1 MNWDQMVTLVGSIM
15 GPLAGAVAAYYA
27 IRQDLAVLRVRLD
40 AHERAVEQISKRADV
55 AHERIDD
62 VLKGKI

>member
-1 MNWDQMVTLVGSIM
+1 MDWNQLVTLVGSVM

-27 IRQDLAVLRVRLD
+27 IRQDLAILRVRLD
-40 AHERAVEQISKRADV
+40 AHDEAVRQLHKRADN

-62 VLKGKI
+62 VLSKR

>member
-1 MNWDQMVTLVGSIM
+1 MEWNQLVTLVGSIM

-27 IRQDLAVLRVRLD
+27 IRQDHAVLRVRLD
-40 AHERAVEQISKRADV
+40 AHDEAVRQLHKRADM

-62 VLKGKI
+62 VLKGR

>member
-1 MNWDQMVTLVGSIM
+1 MTWDQLVALVGSIM

-40 AHERAVEQISKRADV
+40 AHDETARQLNKRVDT

-62 VLKGKI
+62 VLKGR

>member
-1 MNWDQMVTLVGSIM
+1 MDMNQIGGLLGGVL

-27 IRQDLAVLRVRLD
+27 IRQDLAVLRTRLD
-40 AHERAVEQISKRADV
+40 AHDQSLAQLHKRADV

-62 VLKGKI
+62 VLKGR

>member
-1 MNWDQMVTLVGSIM
+1 MEWNQLVTLIGSIA

-27 IRQDLAVLRVRLD
+27 IRQDRAVMRVRLD
-40 AHERAVEQISKRADV
+40 AHDDAVRQLHKRADM

-62 VLKGKI
+62 VLKGR

>member
-1 MNWDQMVTLVGSIM
+1 MNWDQLITLIGSIM

-40 AHERAVEQISKRADV
+40 AHEQAMQQLHKRTDT

-62 VLKGKI
+62 VLKGR

>member
-1 MNWDQMVTLVGSIM
+1 MNWDQLITLIGSIM

-27 IRQDLAVLRVRLD
+27 IRQDLAVLRTRVD
-40 AHERAVEQISKRADV
+40 AHDQTLAQLHKRADV

-62 VLKGKI
+62 VLKGR

>member
-1 MNWDQMVTLVGSIM
+1 MMDWNQLVTLVGSIM

-40 AHERAVEQISKRADV
+40 AHDEAVRQLHKRADM

-62 VLKGKI
+62 VLKGR

>member
-1 MNWDQMVTLVGSIM
+1 MDWNQIVTLVGSVM

-27 IRQDLAVLRVRLD
+27 IRQDLAILRVRLD
-40 AHERAVEQISKRADV
+40 AHDEAARQLHKRVDT

-62 VLKGKI
+62 VLRGKA

>member
-1 MNWDQMVTLVGSIM
+1 MDVVQIGGFLGGII

-40 AHERAVEQISKRADV
+40 AHDEAVRQLHKRADM

-62 VLKGKI
+62 VLKGR

>member
-27 IRQDLAVLRVRLD
+27 IRQDLAILRVRLD
-40 AHERAVEQISKRADV
+40 AHDEAARQLHKRVDT

-62 VLKGKI
+62 VLRGKA